1 MIVFDQ
7 SNGLY
12 RLETL
17 DAEHQA
23 TARNVG
29 FDFSLGSNRYYTD
42 SPYMAL
48 YAGLEVGLHGSAEDQ
63 LAPFKR
69 TYEMSIDQAG
79 ATQCAVP
86 SGQELM
92 PFQRAGV
99 SYALQTGSC
108 LIGDQPGLGKT
119 CQAIVVANEMMAQRI
134 CVVCPASVRRN
145 WAREIM
151 NWSTIRGGRIYITES
166 AEDWID
172 ARANWSILSFEGVS
186 NPHLYDALIK
196 RGRFDLLIVD
206 ESHYLK
212 TPTSRRTQACF
223 GGGLGHWTDGGLADH
238 ADRLLCLSGTPTPNR
253 PREAYTTMY
262 ATCPASLAGVEAFSQ
277 FQDRY
282 NPSLFRGE
290 AVGREAELQMRM
302 RCHMMVRRMKDQVF
316 KDRPPVSLS
325 LTYLGENAEIKRAL
339 KAERMLHIDP
349 AQLTPEDVAG
359 GEISTVRR
367 MMGEAKVPMMIKYL
381 KTLLEGGESK
391 IMFVGWHK
399 SVLGPMAAHFGQR
412 AMLIDGTCSGLV
424 KEQRKD
430 RFIHDPEVNIIF
442 GQMISIGTGVDGLQH
457 VCNRVIIGEPDWV
470 PGQNQQTFDRLDR
483 IGQTRPVLGE
493 FLVVE
498 GSFDELVLQK
508 VFGKSKVIHGTLDS
522 ALGEVA

>member
-1 MIVFDQ
+1 MIVFDAA
-7 SNGLY
+7 NGLY
-12 RLETL
+12 RLEST
-17 DAEHQA
+17 DTEHFA
-23 TARNVG
+23 KARNTG

-48 YAGLEVGLHGSAEDQ
+48 YVGLDTGLHGSAADK
-63 LAPFKR
+63 LAPLKR
-69 TYEMSIDQAG
+69 VYDMSIDTAG
-79 ATQCAVP
+79 ATECAVP
-86 SGQELM
+86 GNKSLM

-99 SYALQTGSC
+99 SYALQAGSC

-119 CQAIVVANEMMAQRI
+119 CQAIVVANEMMAQRVCI
-134 CVVCPASVRRN
+134 VCPASVRRH
-145 WAREIM
+145 WAKEIQA
-151 NWSTIRGGRIYITES
+151 WSMMAGGRIYITES

-172 ARANWSILSFEGVS
+172 ARANWSILSFEGVT
-186 NPHLYDALIK
+186 NEHIFKALVK

-212 TPTSRRTQACF
+212 TPTSKRTQACF
-223 GGGLGHWTDGGLADH
+223 GGGLGVWADGGLADYSE
-238 ADRLLCLSGTPTPNR
+238 RVLCLSGTPTPNR
-253 PREAYTTMY
+253 PREAYTTMN
-262 ATCPASLAGVEAFSQ
+262 AVCPDSLVGVEAFSQ
-277 FQDRY
+277 FQERY

-302 RCHMMVRRMKDQVF
+302 RCHMMVRRLKDEVF

-325 LTYLGENAEIKRAL
+325 LTYLSENADIKKAL

-349 AQLTPEDVAG
+349 SHLTPEDVAG

-381 KTLLEGGESK
+381 KTLLDGGEEK

-399 SVLGPMAAHFGQR
+399 SVLRPMAEEFGRR
-412 AMLIDGTCSGLV
+412 AVLIDGTCTGLM

-430 RFIHDPEVNIIF
+430 RFIQDPEVNIIF

-483 IGQTRPVLGE
+483 FGQTRPVLGE

-508 VFGKSKVIHGTLDS
+508 VFGKSRVIHGTLDS
-522 ALGEVA
+522 ALGEIA